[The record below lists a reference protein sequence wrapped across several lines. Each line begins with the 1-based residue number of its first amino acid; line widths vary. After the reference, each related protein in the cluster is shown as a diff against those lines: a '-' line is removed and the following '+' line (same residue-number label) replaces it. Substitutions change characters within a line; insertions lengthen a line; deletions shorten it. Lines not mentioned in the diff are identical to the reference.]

1 MRNYP
6 SLSAALL
13 SAIVAGLIALVLP
26 TSSARAQIAIDRE
39 TVLLNPANTVSRTA
53 DFVVQNDGPTTLQAT
68 VALTDWDVDA
78 RGASRWQSPGHVAGS
93 CGQRVSVSPRVL
105 ELAPGARQTVHVAVN
120 GTAPFSVECWSA
132 AVVTSS
138 VPHDAPMS
146 RAVAAVASVPVY
158 VTPDAVASNG
168 DLQNMFVVGD
178 SLEVVYENTGN
189 VRHDIVGQVQV
200 RTTSDSVVMT
210 LPLPSTTVLAGTTRR
225 FRVARPSLRPGAYV
239 LFAIVDFG
247 GEELTAVQAPLE
259 IRP

>member
-1 MRNYP
+1 MRNHP

-13 SAIVAGLIALVLP
+13 SPLVAGLIAFVLP
-26 TSSARAQIAIDRE
+26 ATAAHAQIAIDRE
-39 TVLLNPANTVSRTA
+39 TVLLNPTQAISRTA

-68 VALTDWDVDA
+68 VALADWDVDA
-78 RGASRWQSPGHVAGS
+78 RGASRWQSPGRVTGS
-93 CGQRVSVSPRVL
+93 CGRRVSVSPKVL
-105 ELAPGARQTVHVAVN
+105 QLAPGARQTVHVAVS
-120 GTAPFSVECWSA
+120 GSAQFDAECWSA

-138 VPHDAPMS
+138 TPTDGPQSA
-146 RAVAAVASVPVY
+146 AVAAVASVPVY
-158 VTPDAVASNG
+158 VTPTAVVSNG

-178 SLEVVYENTGN
+178 SLEVVYANTGN

-210 LPLPSTTVLAGTTRR
+210 LPMPNTTVLAGTTRR
-225 FRVARPSLRPGAYV
+225 FRVARPALRPGSYV

-247 GEELTAVQAPLE
+247 GAELTAVQAALE